1 MQLGKS
7 IGLSVPLV
15 VIVLFENNL
24 IPSRSTSGLKR
35 GSPPLHSI
43 CWRGI
48 SGSEKQLFPTQ
59 SLEIGYIDL
68 PSRSIKRALVRA

>member
-1 MQLGKS
+1 MLAFIAELKS
-7 IGLSVPLV
+7 PQGIKETGLMISQVFLASDYSSFV
-15 VIVLFENNL
+15 
-24 IPSRSTSGLKR
+24 G
-35 GSPPLHSI
+35 
-43 CWRGI
+43 GI